1 MSPPIGG
8 KARWYHGYD
17 RPCMSR
23 VSRDVHGR
31 FFIGKKISMSTPKEF
46 CFVGANGTMGEA
58 FTKRAQKIG
67 LEGVYGLARDDENY
81 QEAIQLGSVFLL
93 CMKQREV
100 LAWLSQ
106 YGQQLATGNIVISLA
121 ALLDVGLL
129 ERVMANEDVRICR
142 IMTTTGIAYGA
153 ETIAWTDDGKLT
165 DEQMAWTGSKLSRLG
180 NVEYL
185 GARNDEGIDQYTFR
199 ACVPGWIADVC
210 NTQLES
216 LVEVFGFS
224 DQDAQ
229 DAVDRALGVV
239 VEQRKNGLEYSEIR
253 DKVMSKGGITEA
265 GVSARAHDL
274 DAALRTGSLA
284 ARDRASS
291 LVKNLLQDLDLK
303 I

>member
-1 MSPPIGG
+1 MNTAIEL
-8 KARWYHGYD
+8 
-17 RPCMSR
+17 C
-23 VSRDVHGR
+23 
-31 FFIGKKISMSTPKEF
+31 I
-46 CFVGANGTMGEA
+46 VGASGTMGEA
-58 FTKRAQKIG
+58 FTKRAQDVG
-67 LEGVYGLARDDENY
+67 LEGVYRLTRNDGNY
-81 QEAIQLGSVFLL
+81 SEAIQLGSVFLL

-106 YGQQLATGNIVISLA
+106 YGQQLATENIVISLA
-121 ALLDVGLL
+121 ALLGVGLL

-142 IMTTTGIAYGA
+142 IMTTTGIAFGS

-216 LVEVFGFS
+216 LEEVFGFS
-224 DQDAQ
+224 NNDAQ
-229 DAVDRALGVV
+229 DAVDRALDVI
-239 VEQRKNGLEYSEIR
+239 VEQRKNALGYGEIR